1 MFSLLWQVNIWCFP
15 SSLFTLYLHFLRS
28 SLVIYFPFSPSFLF
42 PLSCLLFLSPFCP
55 SCSKVLLSKDR
66 TRCRWWRQIIEDI
79 IKRLTRRSVR
89 FTHHIWNI
97 KKKKNC
103 MQTGLTVRQALIFI
117 HRQTH
122 RHSAVGV
129 WPYTVELNTSL
140 ASFGCLSTHTHAR
153 TAFQCVLSTNEG
165 LFRHVHLVP
174 SQIWMQSA
182 HPLALKASVR
192 SCVCVVCFWVCVCVI
207 RNVAWSPLVCA
218 FGSVCQRAAAEA
230 ENWQKSW
237 VFPPLAGVRL
247 HFISLTLK
255 TLS

>member
-117 HRQTH
+117 HRQTQ
-122 RHSAVGV
+122 
-129 WPYTVELNTSL
+129 T
-140 ASFGCLSTHTHAR
+140 LSRRGLTLYSR
-153 TAFQCVLSTNEG
+153 VKYLSC
-165 LFRHVHLVP
+165 F
-174 SQIWMQSA
+174 IWMSEYTYTRTHSLPVCFKHQWRTLPTCSSSSLTNLNVVCSPVGPQSFCEE
-182 HPLALKASVR
+182 L
-192 SCVCVVCFWVCVCVI
+192 CVCGVFLSVCVCNQERSLI
-207 RNVAWSPLVCA
+207 PSGMCFRECLSK
-218 FGSVCQRAAAEA
+218 GSSRGWKLTEKLGLSSSCWCQTT
-230 ENWQKSW
+230 
-237 VFPPLAGVRL
+237 F
-247 HFISLTLK
+247 H
-255 TLS
+255 

>member
-1 MFSLLWQVNIWCFP
+1 
-15 SSLFTLYLHFLRS
+15 
-28 SLVIYFPFSPSFLF
+28 
-42 PLSCLLFLSPFCP
+42 
-55 SCSKVLLSKDR
+55 
-66 TRCRWWRQIIEDI
+66 
-79 IKRLTRRSVR
+79 
-89 FTHHIWNI
+89 
-97 KKKKNC
+97 

-140 ASFGCLSTHTHAR
+140 ASFGCLSTHTHSLPVCFKHQWR
-153 TAFQCVLSTNEG
+153 TLPTCSSSSLTNLNVVCSPVG
-165 LFRHVHLVP
+165 P
-174 SQIWMQSA
+174 QSFCEE
-182 HPLALKASVR
+182 L
-192 SCVCVVCFWVCVCVI
+192 CVCGVFLSVCVCVI

-237 VFPPLAGVRL
+237 VFPLLAGVRL